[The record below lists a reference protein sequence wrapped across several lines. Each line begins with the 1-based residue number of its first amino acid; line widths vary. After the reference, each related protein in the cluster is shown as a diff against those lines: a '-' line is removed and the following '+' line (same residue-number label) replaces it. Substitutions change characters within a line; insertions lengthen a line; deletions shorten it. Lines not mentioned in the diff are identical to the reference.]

1 MASLPRV
8 LQASLL
14 AAGVAFTASPVRA
27 IGTTFTFDLG
37 SSTASPSAPLASPT
51 KSFSA
56 TADGRTLQLVFP
68 NARRPTGN
76 AKPVSATDEG
86 LCLYK
91 AGGAGLGGIGRTNC
105 GRANPGNG
113 NGARNQNSIELFF
126 DQQVELLS
134 YRYGLLDYERGS
146 GNPLL
151 TWGAPTSPVV
161 STETLFDKQVDTSYA
176 FSNPF
181 IIQANQIIT
190 ITGTGGGRGS
200 STTEAL
206 LSHLVV
212 RALPGEPPAAASVPG
227 PLPLFGAMAAFGW
240 SRRLRSRLSSP
251 APVARRRAPDG
262 SQA

>member
-1 MASLPRV
+1 MSPLPPSQPLLGPLLTAGLV
-8 LQASLL
+8 L
-14 AAGVAFTASPVRA
+14 GGSPARA
-27 IGTTFTFDLG
+27 IGTTFSFDLG
-37 SSTASPSAPLASPT
+37 SSTASPAAPLASPSKAFT
-51 KSFSA
+51 A
-56 TADGRTLQLVFP
+56 TANGQTLQLVFQNALLP
-68 NARRPTGN
+68 NGN

-91 AGGAGLGGIGRTNC
+91 AGGAGLNNIGRTNC

-113 NGARNQNSIELFF
+113 NGARNQNAIELFF

-134 YRYGLLDYERGS
+134 YRYGSLRVGR

-151 TWGAPTSPVV
+151 TWGAPISPMV
-161 STETLFDKQVDTSYA
+161 STETLFDKQVDTSYT

-206 LSHLVV
+206 LSHL
-212 RALPGEPPAAASVPG
+212 
-227 PLPLFGAMAAFGW
+227 FGAMAAFGW
-240 SRRLRSRLSSP
+240 SRRLRSRLSSTD
-251 APVARRRAPDG
+251 PVARRRGPDG